1 MPPVVLLGPQGRTP
15 AGSEA
20 AGSGA
25 AGSGANAGAV
35 LAELGVGKVALVRA
49 GYQERESEDAEMTA
63 ALGVPCTNLKLHAR
77 SVEVFREDTDLTAAY
92 QARQQKL
99 RHIQAFYRVR
109 LEKIEDAS
117 KTISVRYV
125 EPELLET
132 EERVSVDQYRHID
145 ADHIE
150 RCNAVRKVFDTTWRF
165 AGRPVIARHRDELRK
180 ELANAEALVIAGGHV
195 ASLLNRLA
203 MFDVLELA
211 AGKPIV
217 AWSAGAMVLTERI
230 VLFHD
235 YPPYGSDIAQ
245 VLDAGFSLVP
255 ELVVLPDPQRRVNL
269 NARTGIQRFAR
280 RMAPATCV
288 AMDHGARIVFD
299 DGKIVRAIGI
309 RLTTTGEV
317 DREWDGTPG
326 RFSSPFLRG
335 VPL

>member
-1 MPPVVLLGPQGRTP
+1 MTATVVLLGPQGP
-15 AGSEA
+15 AA
-20 AGSGA
+20 DIGA
-25 AGSGANAGAV
+25 A
-35 LAELGVGKVALVRA
+35 LAEHGVRGKVALVRA
-49 GYQERESEDAEMTA
+49 GYQERESEDAEMIAT
-63 ALGVPCTNLKLHAR
+63 LGVPAVNLKLHAR
-77 SVEVFREDTDLTAAY
+77 SVDVFREDTDLTAAY
-92 QARQQKL
+92 QARQQRL

-125 EPELLET
+125 EPELLEM
-132 EERVSVDQYRHID
+132 EEKVSVDQYRHID

-150 RCNAVRKVFDTTWRF
+150 RCNAVRAVFDTTWRF
-165 AGRPVIARHRDELRK
+165 VDRPVIARHRAELRR
-180 ELANAEALVIAGGHV
+180 ELETVDALVIAGGHV

-211 AGKPIV
+211 AGKPVV

-235 YPPYGSDIAQ
+235 FPPYGSDIAQ
-245 VLDAGFSLVP
+245 VLDAGFALVP
-255 ELVVLPDPQRRVNL
+255 GLVVLPDPQRRIDFK
-269 NARTGIQRFAR
+269 ARAGIQRFAR

-288 AMDHGARIVFD
+288 AMDHGARVVFE
-299 DGKIVRAIGI
+299 DGKITSAKAVE
-309 RLTTTGEV
+309 LTTTGDV
-317 DREWDGTPG
+317 RPWDGTPG